1 MKKVGK
7 ILLLG
12 LVLLIA
18 MQGLYAAG
26 EQEAVAAEDGQ
37 YTMVAIPKLRAAW
50 FNALEKG
57 MLQAADEYGVE
68 AYMQA
73 PAAAD
78 EAQQVRL
85 IEDAIN
91 QGVNAIMVVPNDA
104 NSVVP
109 AFNRAKEQGIV
120 VMTHESPNQ
129 EAGDFNVEMI
139 DNVKFGETMMKEIAA
154 RTDGKGKYVVFVGSL
169 TVPAHNIWADA
180 AIAYQKANYPQ
191 MELVTTKQPVSED
204 RNAARQKTLE
214 LLSVH
219 PDLKAVLA
227 FGSQGAPGAAQAL
240 RERSLIGQ
248 IAVVGTTSPME
259 IAPFLKDGSASL
271 SVLWD
276 PGEAGYAMV
285 YLSKL
290 ILDGKRDT
298 IKQGLEIPTLGVPQ
312 IDGMNVL
319 FDRPLIVDA
328 DNVDDYGF

>member
-7 ILLLG
+7 ILLISLM
-12 LVLLIA
+12 VLLVS
-18 MQGLYAAG
+18 QGLFAAG
-26 EQEAVAAEDGQ
+26 VQEETAKTDGK

-50 FNALEKG
+50 FNALESG
-57 MLQAADEYGVE
+57 MLDAAKEYGID

-109 AFNRAKEQGIV
+109 AFQRAKQQGIV
-120 VMTHESPNQ
+120 IMTHESPDQ
-129 EAGDFNVEMI
+129 ESGDYNVEMI

-154 RTDGKGKYVVFVGSL
+154 RTDKKGKYVVFVGSL

-180 AIAYQKANYPQ
+180 AINYQKANYPQ
-191 MELVTTKQPVSED
+191 MTLVTTKQPVSED
-204 RNAARQKTLE
+204 RSAARQKTLE

-240 RERSLIGQ
+240 RERNLVGKL
-248 IAVVGTTSPME
+248 AVIGTTSPKE

-271 SVLWD
+271 SVLWN

-285 YLSKL
+285 WLSKL
-290 ILDGKRDT
+290 ILDGKGDQ
-298 IKQGLEIPTLGVPQ
+298 IKQGLDIPTLGVPQ
-312 IDGMNVL
+312 ITGMNIL

-328 DNVDDYGF
+328 QNVDNYDF

>member
-1 MKKVGK
+1 MKNVRRF
-7 ILLLG
+7 LLLAMVLI
-12 LVLLIA
+12 LVA
-18 MQGLYAAG
+18 QGMFAAG
-26 EQEAVAAEDGQ
+26 QQEAAVGAKQ

-57 MLQAADEYGVE
+57 MLAAAKEYDVD

-91 QGVNAIMVVPNDA
+91 QGVNSIMVVPNDA

-109 AFNRAKEQGIV
+109 AFQRAREQGIV
-120 VMTHESPNQ
+120 VLTHESPNQ

-139 DNVKFGETMMKEIAA
+139 DNVKFGETMMKEIAD
-154 RTDGKGKYVVFVGSL
+154 RTGGKGDYVVFVGSL

-180 AIAYQKANYPQ
+180 AIAYQKKNYPQ
-191 MELVTTKQPVSED
+191 MRLVTTKQPVSED

-214 LLSVH
+214 LINVY
-219 PDLKAVLA
+219 PNLKAVLA

-240 RERSLIGQ
+240 RERGLIGKLTV
-248 IAVVGTTSPME
+248 IGTTSPKE
-259 IAPFLKDGSASL
+259 IAPFIKDGSASL

-290 ILDGKRDT
+290 ILDGKRDS
-298 IKQGLEIPTLGVPQ
+298 IKQGLNIPTLGVPE

-319 FDRPLIVDA
+319 FDRPLIVDKT
-328 DNVDDYGF
+328 NVDDYDF

>member
-1 MKKVGK
+1 
-7 ILLLG
+7 
-12 LVLLIA
+12 
-18 MQGLYAAG
+18 
-26 EQEAVAAEDGQ
+26 
-37 YTMVAIPKLRAAW
+37 MVAIPKLRAAW

-57 MLQAADEYGVE
+57 MLAAAKEYDVD

-91 QGVNAIMVVPNDA
+91 QGVNSIMVVPNDA

-109 AFNRAKEQGIV
+109 AFQRARAQGIV

-139 DNVKFGETMMKEIAA
+139 DNVKFGETMMKEIAD
-154 RTDGKGKYVVFVGSL
+154 RTGGKGDYVVFVGSL

-180 AIAYQKANYPQ
+180 AIAYQKKNYPQ
-191 MELVTTKQPVSED
+191 MRLVTTKQPVSED

-214 LLSVH
+214 LINVY
-219 PDLKAVLA
+219 PNLKAVLA

-240 RERSLIGQ
+240 RERGLIGKLTV
-248 IAVVGTTSPME
+248 IGTTSPKE
-259 IAPFLKDGSASL
+259 IAPFIKDGSASL

-290 ILDGKRDT
+290 ILDGKRDS
-298 IKQGLEIPTLGVPQ
+298 IKQGLNIPTLGVPE

-319 FDRPLIVDA
+319 FDRPLIVDKT
-328 DNVDDYGF
+328 NVDDYDF

>member
-1 MKKVGK
+1 
-7 ILLLG
+7 
-12 LVLLIA
+12 LVA
-18 MQGLYAAG
+18 TQGLFAAG
-26 EQEAVAAEDGQ
+26 KSEVAATKDG

-50 FNALEKG
+50 FDALEVG
-57 MLQAADEYGVE
+57 MLRAAKEYGVD

-91 QGVNAIMVVPNDA
+91 QGVDSIMVVPNDA

-109 AFNRAKEQGIV
+109 AFQRAKQAGIV

-129 EAGDFNVEMI
+129 ESGDFNVEMI
-139 DNVKFGETMMKEIAA
+139 DNVKFGETMMKEIAS
-154 RTDGKGKYVVFVGSL
+154 RTGGKGKYVVFVGSL

-180 AIAYQKANYPQ
+180 AIAYQQANYPE
-191 MELVTTKQPVSED
+191 MTLVTTKQPVSED

-219 PDLKAVLA
+219 PDLAAVLA

-240 RERSLIGQ
+240 RERNLVGKL
-248 IAVVGTTSPME
+248 AVIGTTSPVE
-259 IAPFLKDGSASL
+259 IAPFLKDGSVSL

-285 YLSKL
+285 YVSKL
-290 ILDGKRDT
+290 ILDGKRDQV
-298 IKQGLEIPTLGVPQ
+298 KQGLDIPSLGVPQ
-312 IDGMNVL
+312 IEGMNIL

-328 DNVDDYGF
+328 SNVDEYGF